1 MDQNDVHQM
10 QMKFVTTVVGADP
23 TQQGAEDYFNIN
35 IYAAEN
41 SNDCSTQVP
50 TFEPESRDE
59 TTYNLTIGGD
69 LVTVSGRT
77 PVLPTN
83 ADCQMT
89 TDLYIVIN
97 G

>member
-1 MDQNDVHQM
+1 MDGNDVYQM
-10 QMKFVTTVVGADP
+10 QMKFVTTVDYP
-23 TQQGAEDYFNIN
+23 NQQGAEDYFNIN
-35 IYAAEN
+35 IYAADN

-50 TFEPESRDE
+50 TFDPEFRAE

-83 ADCQMT
+83 VDCQMT
-89 TDLYIVIN
+89 TDLYVVIN